1 MTSSLNN
8 KKILITC
15 GPTWVPID
23 AMRIISN
30 RSSGE
35 LGQRMALDMAQNGA
49 KVTLLE
55 GPVVRRLDSKLVKIR
70 PFIFYDEFLKLIKK
84 ELIKKYD
91 VVLHAA
97 AVSDY
102 KVKQP
107 SRTKLSSHLKTLN
120 IALTPT
126 QKIIHLIKRL
136 NSKVFLVGFKLESS
150 MTKRLAVEKTQGL
163 FKKAQCD
170 LVIANSLTEKKY
182 NAYILD
188 NQNNFLAHEATR
200 RGISKALIKVLEGL
214 L

>member
-1 MTSSLNN
+1 MRSLKN

-30 RSSGE
+30 RSSGK
-35 LGQRMALDMAQNGA
+35 LGQMMALDMVRSGA

-55 GPVVRRLDSKLVKIR
+55 GPVARRLENKSLKIL
-70 PFIFYDEFLKLIKK
+70 PFVFYDAFLKLIKN

-91 VVLHAA
+91 VVIHSA

-102 KVKQP
+102 KIKKP
-107 SRTKLSSHLKTLN
+107 SRTKISSHLKALN
-120 IALTPT
+120 IELTPT
-126 QKIIHLIKRL
+126 KKIIHLIKKL
-136 NSKVFLVGFKLESS
+136 NSKIFLVGFKLESK
-150 MTKRLAVEKTQGL
+150 MTKALAVQKTQDL

-170 LVIANSLTEKKY
+170 LVIANSSTEKKY
-182 NAYILD
+182 NAYIMD
-188 NQNNFLAHEATR
+188 KHNNFLAHETTR
-200 RGISKALIKVLEGL
+200 QGLSKALVKNLEGL